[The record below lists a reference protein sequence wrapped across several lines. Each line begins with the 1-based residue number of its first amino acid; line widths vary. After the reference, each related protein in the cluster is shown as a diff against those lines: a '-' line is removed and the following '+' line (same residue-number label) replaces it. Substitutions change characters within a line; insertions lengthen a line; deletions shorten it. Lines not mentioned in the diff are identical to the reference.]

1 MYIEVYMI
9 LPIHIIIA
17 LSSVFYSVY
26 AFFSPT
32 KNKLYGIYTLTALT
46 IISGT
51 YLVIT
56 HPGPMAEICTTGL
69 VYIGIMLAG
78 IWAVHHKLAALEN

>member
-1 MYIEVYMI
+1 MI
-9 LPIHIIIA
+9 LPLHIIIA

-26 AFFSPT
+26 AFFSPS
-32 KNKLYGIYTLTALT
+32 KNKLYAIYALTALT

-56 HPGPMAEICTTGL
+56 HPGPLAAVCTTGL
-69 VYIGIMLAG
+69 VYIGIMLVG
-78 IWAVHHKLAALEN
+78 IWAVHHKLAGQKN

>member
-1 MYIEVYMI
+1 MI

-17 LSSVFYSVY
+17 LSSVFYSIY
-26 AFFSPT
+26 AFFTPT
-32 KNKLYGIYTLTALT
+32 KKKLYAIYALTALT

-56 HPGPMAEICTTGL
+56 HPGPMAEVCTTGL
-69 VYIGIMLAG
+69 VYIGIMLVG
-78 IWAVHHKLAALEN
+78 IWAVHHKLALAKN